1 MTNLEMKNAFNVRYN
16 AIASMSAPPIDD
28 YELSLYLTKA
38 QLELIKDYYDPNSN
52 RKGKGF
58 EGSEKRRVDLKELVK
73 DYKTSTSFTNPAAIH
88 LSSKFFNIPDEV
100 FLNVNE
106 SVRIISN
113 DCLNNLIIDVKPV
126 THDEFNTQIK
136 NPFKTPNKNI
146 AWRLNI
152 SSIAENQVVEIIS
165 PYNITENLEYRLRYI
180 KYPKPIII
188 VNLQDAYPDEILT
201 IEGLFEETECELHT
215 EIHDEIVDR
224 AVQLCMQDYK
234 SEKLQSKIQLD
245 TRNE

>member
-28 YELSLYLTKA
+28 YELSLYLTKS

-73 DYKTSTSFTNPAAIH
+73 DYKTSISFTNPSAIH
-88 LSSKFFNIPDEV
+88 LSSRFFNIPNEV

-106 SVRIISN
+106 NVRIISN
-113 DCLNNLIIDVKPV
+113 DCLNNLVIDVKPV
-126 THDEFNTQIK
+126 THDEFNIQIK
-136 NPFKTPNKNI
+136 NPFKTPDGSV
-146 AWRLNI
+146 AWRLNT
-152 SSIAENQVVEIIS
+152 SSIADSQIVEIVS
-165 PYNITENLEYRLRYI
+165 PYNVTGSLEYRLRYI

-188 VNLQDAYPDEILT
+188 TDLNTAFPSDDLT

-215 EIHDEIVDR
+215 QIHDEIVDR
-224 AVQLCMQDYK
+224 AVELAMQDYK

>member
-28 YELSLYLTKA
+28 YELSLYLTKG

-73 DYKTSTSFTNPAAIH
+73 DYKTSISFTNPSAIH
-88 LSSKFFNIPDEV
+88 INSRFFNIPDEV
-100 FLNVNE
+100 FLSINENVK
-106 SVRIISN
+106 IISN
-113 DCLNNLIIDVKPV
+113 DCLNDIIIKVKPT
-126 THDEFNTQIK
+126 THDEFDTQIK
-136 NPFKTPNKNI
+136 NPFKTPDDSI
-146 AWRLNI
+146 AWRLNTA
-152 SSIAENQVVEIIS
+152 SIANNQVVEIVS
-165 PYNITENLEYRLRYI
+165 PYNVTGNLEYRLRYI

-188 VNLQDAYPDEILT
+188 TNLDTTFPNDDLT

-215 EIHDEIVDR
+215 QIHDEIVDR
-224 AVQLCMQDYK
+224 AVELCMNDYK